1 MRMVLS
7 FLLAASSAFAGEFDY
22 LECVSADGRV
32 SHAVGR
38 CDRGEV
44 ARQVASD
51 LAPLSIKLGSGGA
64 SVIRLQRRHGHY
76 VATIVVN
83 GVPMSAMVDTGAT
96 LVSVSPSAAARAG
109 LDRQPYRSG
118 WMNTANGVAPARY
131 ITAASVELGGIVVR
145 NVPAS
150 ILSQNMRG
158 LDVLLGMSF
167 LNHFHVSIADVEM
180 TLTRK

>member
-1 MRMVLS
+1 MVLS
-7 FLLAASSAFAGEFDY
+7 FLLAASSAFAGEYDY

-38 CDRGEV
+38 CDRGEI

-51 LAPLSIKLGSGGA
+51 LAPSSIKLGSGGGA

-109 LDRQPYRSG
+109 LDRQAYRSG

-131 ITAASVELGGIVVR
+131 VTASSVELGGIVVR
-145 NVPAS
+145 NVSAS

-167 LNHFHVSIADVEM
+167 LNHFHISIADVEM